1 MRDYFGAP
9 REMKGKGKGLGGGTI
24 EPRECLGPSMNSQ
37 KPPYFGADSEI
48 KKKGTKLSDV
58 TGEDTAEE
66 AAAEEEEPSEEE
78 ILSLL
83 WNDCEESDRI
93 YREMD
98 RIDREAMS
106 FSVIAVSLQ
115 FLFPFSYFYNYL
127 LA

>member
-1 MRDYFGAP
+1 MRDVFGAP
-9 REMKGKGKGLGGGTI
+9 MEMKGKGKGLGGGTI

-58 TGEDTAEE
+58 TGEDTA
-66 AAAEEEEPSEEE
+66 AEEEEPSEEE

-83 WNDCEESDRI
+83 RNDCEESDRI
-93 YREMD
+93 YRD
-98 RIDREAMS
+98 RIDREVMNY
-106 FSVIAVSLQ
+106 SVFAVSLQ

>member
-1 MRDYFGAP
+1 VCDVFGAP
-9 REMKGKGKGLGGGTI
+9 RKRKGKGKGKGEGLGGGTI
-24 EPRECLGPSMNSQ
+24 EPRKCLGPSMNSQ

-78 ILSLL
+78 ILSWLR
-83 WNDCEESDRI
+83 NDCEESDRI
-93 YREMD
+93 YRD
-98 RIDREAMS
+98 RIDREVLNYGV
-106 FSVIAVSLQ
+106 FGVSLL
-115 FLFPFSYFYNYL
+115 FLFSYFYNYF